1 VKNFFQVPYVKIVKF
16 GLQLGNWQLAY
27 VEKEKRLLTEEE
39 RKEIN
44 GQLLDNMEKNTKAI
58 FKEKACVNISL
69 RMLCQH
75 SPVVGACCFYPGC
88 KDPYF
93 SQFKN
98 VQMILR
104 T

>member
-1 VKNFFQVPYVKIVKF
+1 VE
-16 GLQLGNWQLAY
+16 LAY

-44 GQLLDNMEKNTKAI
+44 GQLLDNMEVKNTKAI

-75 SPVVGACCFYPGC
+75 TPVVGACCFYPGC
-88 KDPYF
+88 KEPYF

-98 VQMILR
+98 VQMMLR